1 MNAFET
7 LAAFYETQREA
18 ELPCSATDVMRL
30 CLLDW
35 LIVSRAAKGDAV
47 AESALAYAAGQGEA
61 SLFFGG
67 GASAR
72 MAALANGTV
81 SHALDYDDTH
91 FAHIGHVSTV
101 VIPAA
106 LAMGEARGAS
116 FETILRAA
124 LMGAE
129 AATRFGV
136 WLGREHYQIG
146 YHQTATAG
154 AIGAAL
160 AASVAAGHRD
170 VRAALSNAC
179 GFAAGLKAQF
189 GTGMKPVNAGMA
201 AANGV
206 EAVLMAEA
214 GLAGSET
221 VFEAFAATHHGLKDT
236 AAWDEI
242 GEAWL
247 FEAVTHKFY
256 PCCHGTHAMIEA
268 LRDALQRMPSSER
281 TLERITVRTHP
292 RWMSVCN
299 KPSVKD
305 ALEAKFSYRALAAL
319 LVQTGGAA
327 VDEAGLQSL
336 FPMRESTGAL
346 MASVEVIADEAVSE
360 EASRVTLEAGGASAQ
375 AEHDLRAPM
384 SFEARLEKLLA
395 KGEGVLPK
403 GEAARYWD
411 VVQSA
416 DVNALLSLITE

>member
-1 MNAFET
+1 MSALEH
-7 LAAFYETQREA
+7 LATFYEAQRMA
-18 ELPCSATDVMRL
+18 DLPKSATDIMRL

-47 AESALAYAAGQGEA
+47 AESALTYARGQGEA
-61 SLFFGG
+61 SIFFGG

-106 LAMGEARGAS
+106 VAMGEARGAS
-116 FETILRAA
+116 FETVLRAA

-154 AIGAAL
+154 AIGAAVS
-160 AASVAAGHRD
+160 ASVAAGHED
-170 VRAALSNAC
+170 VRAALSNVA

-201 AANGV
+201 AANGA

-214 GLAGSET
+214 GLSGSEA
-221 VFEAFAATHHGLKDT
+221 VFEAFAKTHYGVQDS
-236 AAWDEI
+236 AAWDGI
-242 GEAWL
+242 GETWL

-268 LRDALQRMPSSER
+268 LQEALGQMPAP
-281 TLERITVRTHP
+281 ERITVRTHP
-292 RWMSVCN
+292 RWMTVCN
-299 KPSVKD
+299 KADVRD
-305 ALEAKFSYRALAAL
+305 ALEAKFSYCALAAL
-319 LVQTGGAA
+319 LVQNGGAG

-336 FPMRESTGAL
+336 FPMKDSTQAM
-346 MASVEVIADEAVSE
+346 MARVEVIADEAVSE
-360 EASRVTLEAGGASAQ
+360 EASQVSLESGGTFVEATY
-375 AEHDLRAPM
+375 DLRAPM
-384 SFEARLEKLLA
+384 SFETRLEKLLA

-403 GEAARYWD
+403 REAARYWD
-411 VVQSA
+411 VVRSA
-416 DVNALLSLITE
+416 DMQALLGVITE

>member
-1 MNAFET
+1 MTAHEK

-18 ELPCSATDVMRL
+18 ELPLSALDVMRL

-35 LIVSRAAKGDAV
+35 LIVGRAARGDAV
-47 AESALAYAAGQGEA
+47 AEAALAYARGEGEA

-106 LAMGEARGAS
+106 VAMGEARGAS

-136 WLGREHYQIG
+136 WLGRDHYQIG

-154 AIGAAL
+154 AIGAAV
-160 AASVAAGHRD
+160 AASVAAGHSD
-170 VRAALSNAC
+170 ARAALSNAC

-189 GTGMKPVNAGMA
+189 GTAMKPVNAGMA

-214 GLAGSET
+214 GLSGSEA
-221 VFEAFAATHHGLKDT
+221 VFEAFAKTHHGIKDN
-236 AAWDEI
+236 AAWEGM
-242 GEAWL
+242 GETWL

-268 LRDALQRMPSSER
+268 LRAALQRVPAP
-281 TLERITVRTHP
+281 ERITVRTHP

-299 KPSVKD
+299 KLMVRD

-319 LVQTGGAA
+319 LVLSGGAS
-327 VDEAGLQSL
+327 VDEAGLQGL
-336 FPMRESTGAL
+336 FPMTQTRRDL
-346 MASVEVIADEAVSE
+346 MARVDVIADEAVAE
-360 EASRVTLEAGGASAQ
+360 EACSITLDAGGQEIVVA
-375 AEHDLRAPM
+375 HDLRAPM
-384 SFEARLEKLLA
+384 GFEARLAKLLT

-411 VVQSA
+411 VVKGA
-416 DVNALLSLITE
+416 DRAALLAVIGA

>member
-1 MNAFET
+1 MNALET

-18 ELPCSATDVMRL
+18 ELPRSATDVMRL

-35 LIVSRAAKGDAV
+35 LIVARAAKGDAV
-47 AESALAYAAGQGEA
+47 AESALAYAGGQGEA

-67 GASAR
+67 GATAR

-106 LAMGEARGAS
+106 VAVGEARGAS

-136 WLGREHYQIG
+136 WLGRDHYHIG

-154 AIGAAL
+154 AIGAAV
-160 AASVAAGHRD
+160 AASVAAGHSD
-170 VRAALSNAC
+170 ARAALSNAA

-214 GLAGSET
+214 RLSGSEA
-221 VFEAFAATHHGLKDT
+221 VFEAFAETHHGIKDH
-236 AAWDEI
+236 AAWDGI
-242 GEAWL
+242 GETWL

-268 LRDALQRMPSSER
+268 LSEALQRMPAP
-281 TLERITVRTHP
+281 ERITVRTHP

-319 LVQTGGAA
+319 LIQNGGTG
-327 VDEAGLQSL
+327 VNEVGLQGL
-336 FPMRESTGAL
+336 FPMTDAARAI
-346 MASVEVIADEAVSE
+346 MAQVEVIAVEGVSE
-360 EASRVTLEAGGASAQ
+360 EASRVTLEAGGQVVQ

-403 GEAARYWD
+403 AEAARFWD

-416 DVNALLSLITE
+416 DVQALLSVITE

>member
-1 MNAFET
+1 MNALET

-18 ELPCSATDVMRL
+18 ELPRSATDVMRL

-35 LIVSRAAKGDAV
+35 LIVGRAAKGDAV
-47 AESALAYAAGQGEA
+47 AESALAYAGGQGEA

-67 GASAR
+67 GATAR

-106 LAMGEARGAS
+106 VAVGEARGAS

-136 WLGREHYQIG
+136 WLGRDHYQIG

-154 AIGAAL
+154 AIGAAV
-160 AASVAAGHRD
+160 AASVAAGHSD
-170 VRAALSNAC
+170 ARAALSNAA

-214 GLAGSET
+214 RLSGSEA
-221 VFEAFAATHHGLKDT
+221 VFEAFAETHHGIKDH
-236 AAWDEI
+236 ASWDGI
-242 GEAWL
+242 GETWL
-247 FEAVTHKFY
+247 FEAVTYKFY

-268 LRDALQRMPSSER
+268 LSEALQRMPAP
-281 TLERITVRTHP
+281 ERITVRTHP

-319 LVQTGGAA
+319 LIQNGGTG
-327 VDEAGLQSL
+327 VDEVGLQGL
-336 FPMRESTGAL
+336 FPMTDAARAI
-346 MASVEVIADEAVSE
+346 MAQVEVIAVEGVSE
-360 EASRVTLEAGGASAQ
+360 EASRVTLEAGGQ
-375 AEHDLRAPM
+375 VVQVEHDLRAPM

-403 GEAARYWD
+403 GEAARFWD

-416 DVNALLSLITE
+416 DVQALLSVITE

>member
-1 MNAFET
+1 MDALET

-18 ELPCSATDVMRL
+18 ELPRSATDVMRL

-35 LIVSRAAKGDAV
+35 LIVGRAAKGDAV
-47 AESALAYAAGQGEA
+47 AESALAYAGGQGEA

-67 GASAR
+67 GATAR

-106 LAMGEARGAS
+106 VAVGEARGAS

-136 WLGREHYQIG
+136 WLGRDHYQIG

-154 AIGAAL
+154 AIGAAV
-160 AASVAAGHRD
+160 AASIAAGHS
-170 VRAALSNAC
+170 VARAALSNAA

-214 GLAGSET
+214 GLSGSEA
-221 VFEAFAATHHGLKDT
+221 VFEAFAETHHGIKDH
-236 AAWDEI
+236 AAWDGI
-242 GEAWL
+242 GETWF

-268 LRDALQRMPSSER
+268 LSEALQRMPAP
-281 TLERITVRTHP
+281 ERITVRTHP

-319 LVQTGGAA
+319 LIQNGGTG
-327 VDEAGLQSL
+327 VDEVGLQGL
-336 FPMRESTGAL
+336 FPMTDAARAI
-346 MASVEVIADEAVSE
+346 MAQVEVIAVEGVSE
-360 EASRVTLEAGGASAQ
+360 EASRVTLEAGGQ
-375 AEHDLRAPM
+375 VVQVEHDLRAPM

-403 GEAARYWD
+403 AEAARFWD

-416 DVNALLSLITE
+416 DVQALLSVITE

>member
-18 ELPCSATDVMRL
+18 ELPRSAADVMRL

-35 LIVSRAAKGDAV
+35 LIVGRAAKGDAV
-47 AESALAYAAGQGEA
+47 AESALAYAGGQGEA

-67 GASAR
+67 GATAR

-106 LAMGEARGAS
+106 VAVGEARGAS

-136 WLGREHYQIG
+136 WLGRDHYQIG

-154 AIGAAL
+154 AIGAAV
-160 AASVAAGHRD
+160 AASVAAGHSD
-170 VRAALSNAC
+170 ARAALSNAA

-214 GLAGSET
+214 GLSGSEA
-221 VFEAFAATHHGLKDT
+221 VFEAFAETHHGIKDN
-236 AAWDEI
+236 AAWEWI
-242 GEAWL
+242 GETWL

-268 LRDALQRMPSSER
+268 LSEALQRMPAP
-281 TLERITVRTHP
+281 ERITVRTHP

-319 LVQTGGAA
+319 LIQNGGTG
-327 VDEAGLQSL
+327 VDEVALQGL
-336 FPMRESTGAL
+336 FPMTDAARAI
-346 MASVEVIADEAVSE
+346 MAQVEVIAVEGVSE
-360 EASRVTLEAGGASAQ
+360 EASRITLEAGGQ
-375 AEHDLRAPM
+375 VVQVEHDLRAPM

-403 GEAARYWD
+403 GEAARFWD

-416 DVNALLSLITE
+416 DVQALLSVITE

>member
-1 MNAFET
+1 MNALET

-18 ELPCSATDVMRL
+18 ELPRSATDVMRL

-35 LIVSRAAKGDAV
+35 LIVGRAAKGDAV
-47 AESALAYAAGQGEA
+47 AESALAYAGGQGEA

-67 GASAR
+67 GATAR

-106 LAMGEARGAS
+106 VAVGEARDAS

-136 WLGREHYQIG
+136 WLGRDHYQIG

-154 AIGAAL
+154 AIGAAV
-160 AASVAAGHRD
+160 AASVAAGHSD
-170 VRAALSNAC
+170 ARAALSNAA

-214 GLAGSET
+214 RLSGSEA
-221 VFEAFAATHHGLKDT
+221 VFEAFAETHHGIKDH
-236 AAWDEI
+236 AAWDGI
-242 GEAWL
+242 GETWL

-268 LRDALQRMPSSER
+268 LSEALQRMPAP
-281 TLERITVRTHP
+281 ERITVRTHP

-319 LVQTGGAA
+319 LIQNGGTG
-327 VDEAGLQSL
+327 VNEVGLQGL
-336 FPMRESTGAL
+336 FPMTDAARAI
-346 MASVEVIADEAVSE
+346 MAQVEVIAVEGVSE
-360 EASRVTLEAGGASAQ
+360 EASRVTLEAGGQ
-375 AEHDLRAPM
+375 VVQVEHDLRAPM

-403 GEAARYWD
+403 AEATRFWD

-416 DVNALLSLITE
+416 DVQALLSVITE

>member
-18 ELPCSATDVMRL
+18 ELPRSAADVMRL

-35 LIVSRAAKGDAV
+35 LIVGRAAKGDAV
-47 AESALAYAAGQGEA
+47 AESALAYAGGQGEA

-67 GASAR
+67 GATAR

-106 LAMGEARGAS
+106 VAVGEARGAS

-136 WLGREHYQIG
+136 WLGRDHYQIG

-154 AIGAAL
+154 AIGAAV
-160 AASVAAGHRD
+160 AASVAAGHSD
-170 VRAALSNAC
+170 ARAALSNAA

-214 GLAGSET
+214 GLSGSEA
-221 VFEAFAATHHGLKDT
+221 VFEAFAETHHGIKDN
-236 AAWDEI
+236 AAWDGI
-242 GEAWL
+242 GETWL

-268 LRDALQRMPSSER
+268 LSEALQRMPAP
-281 TLERITVRTHP
+281 ERITVRTHP

-319 LVQTGGAA
+319 LIQNGGTG
-327 VDEAGLQSL
+327 VDEVGLQGL
-336 FPMRESTGAL
+336 FPMTDAARAI
-346 MASVEVIADEAVSE
+346 MAQVEVIAVEGVSE
-360 EASRVTLEAGGASAQ
+360 EASRVTLEAGGQ
-375 AEHDLRAPM
+375 VVQVEHDLRAPM

-403 GEAARYWD
+403 GEAARFWD

-416 DVNALLSLITE
+416 DFQALLSVITE

>member
-1 MNAFET
+1 MNALET

-18 ELPCSATDVMRL
+18 ELPRSATDVMRL

-35 LIVSRAAKGDAV
+35 LIVGRAAKGDAV
-47 AESALAYAAGQGEA
+47 AESALAYAGGQGEA

-67 GASAR
+67 GATAR

-106 LAMGEARGAS
+106 VAVGEARGAS

-136 WLGREHYQIG
+136 WLGRDHYQIG

-154 AIGAAL
+154 AIGAAV
-160 AASVAAGHRD
+160 AASIAAGHS
-170 VRAALSNAC
+170 VARAALSNAA

-214 GLAGSET
+214 GLSGSEA
-221 VFEAFAATHHGLKDT
+221 VFEAFAETHHGIKDH
-236 AAWDEI
+236 AAWDGI
-242 GEAWL
+242 GETWF

-268 LRDALQRMPSSER
+268 LSEALQRMPAP
-281 TLERITVRTHP
+281 ERITVRTHP

-319 LVQTGGAA
+319 LIQNGGTG
-327 VDEAGLQSL
+327 VDEVGLQGL
-336 FPMRESTGAL
+336 FPMTDAARAI
-346 MASVEVIADEAVSE
+346 MAQVEVIAVEGVSE
-360 EASRVTLEAGGASAQ
+360 EASRVTLEAGGQ
-375 AEHDLRAPM
+375 VVQVEHDLRAPM

-403 GEAARYWD
+403 AEAARFWD

-416 DVNALLSLITE
+416 DVQALLSVITE

>member
-1 MNAFET
+1 MTAFET

-18 ELPCSATDVMRL
+18 ELPRSATDVMRL

-47 AESALAYAAGQGEA
+47 AESALTYARGKGEA

-67 GASAR
+67 GATAR

-136 WLGREHYQIG
+136 WLGRDHYQIG

-154 AIGAAL
+154 AIGAAV

-170 VRAALSNAC
+170 ARAALSNAA

-206 EAVLMAEA
+206 EAVMMAEA
-214 GLAGSET
+214 GLSGSEA
-221 VFEAFAATHHGLKDT
+221 VFEAFAETHHGIKDT
-236 AAWDEI
+236 AAWDRI

-268 LRDALQRMPSSER
+268 LREALERMPAP
-281 TLERITVRTHP
+281 ERITVHTHP

-299 KPSVKD
+299 KPEVRD

-319 LVQTGGAA
+319 LVQTGGAS
-327 VDEAGLQSL
+327 VDEAGLQGL
-336 FPMRESTGAL
+336 FPLTDATRAL
-346 MASVEVIADEAVSE
+346 MAKVDVCAAETVSE
-360 EASRVTLEAGGASAQ
+360 EASRVTLEAGAERVQ
-375 AEHDLRAPM
+375 ADYDLRAPM
-384 SFEARLEKLLA
+384 SFEARLKKLLA

-416 DVNALLSLITE
+416 DVKALLDVITA

>member
-1 MNAFET
+1 MNALET

-18 ELPCSATDVMRL
+18 ELPRSATDVMRL

-35 LIVSRAAKGDAV
+35 LIVGRAAKGDAV
-47 AESALAYAAGQGEA
+47 AESALAYAGGQGEA

-67 GASAR
+67 GATAR

-106 LAMGEARGAS
+106 VAVGEARGAS

-136 WLGREHYQIG
+136 WLGRDHYQIG

-154 AIGAAL
+154 AIGAAV
-160 AASVAAGHRD
+160 AASVAAGHSD
-170 VRAALSNAC
+170 ARAALSNAA

-214 GLAGSET
+214 RLSGSEA
-221 VFEAFAATHHGLKDT
+221 VFEAFAETHHGIKDH
-236 AAWDEI
+236 AAWDGI
-242 GEAWL
+242 GETWL

-268 LRDALQRMPSSER
+268 LSEALQRMPAP
-281 TLERITVRTHP
+281 ERITVRTHP

-319 LVQTGGAA
+319 LIQNGGTG
-327 VDEAGLQSL
+327 VNEVGLQGL
-336 FPMRESTGAL
+336 FPMTDAARAI
-346 MASVEVIADEAVSE
+346 MAQVEVIAVEGVSE
-360 EASRVTLEAGGASAQ
+360 EASRVTLEAGGQVVQ

-403 GEAARYWD
+403 AEATRFWD

-416 DVNALLSLITE
+416 DVQALLSVITE

>member
-1 MNAFET
+1 MNALET
-7 LAAFYETQREA
+7 LAAFYETQLEA
-18 ELPCSATDVMRL
+18 ELPRSATDVMRL

-35 LIVSRAAKGDAV
+35 LIVGRDAKGDAV
-47 AESALAYAAGQGEA
+47 AESALAYAGGQGEA

-67 GASAR
+67 GATAR

-106 LAMGEARGAS
+106 VAVGEARGAS

-136 WLGREHYQIG
+136 WLGRDHYQIG

-154 AIGAAL
+154 AIGAAV
-160 AASVAAGHRD
+160 AASVAAGHSD
-170 VRAALSNAC
+170 ARAALSNAA

-189 GTGMKPVNAGMA
+189 GTGMKHVNAGMA
-201 AANGV
+201 AANSV

-214 GLAGSET
+214 RLSGSEA
-221 VFEAFAATHHGLKDT
+221 VFEAFAETHHGIRDH
-236 AAWDEI
+236 AAWDGI
-242 GEAWL
+242 GETWL

-268 LRDALQRMPSSER
+268 LSEALQRMPAP
-281 TLERITVRTHP
+281 ERITVRTHP

-319 LVQTGGAA
+319 LIQNGGTG
-327 VDEAGLQSL
+327 VDEVGLQGL
-336 FPMRESTGAL
+336 FPMTDAARAI
-346 MASVEVIADEAVSE
+346 MAQVEVIAVEGVSE
-360 EASRVTLEAGGASAQ
+360 EASRVTLEAGGQ
-375 AEHDLRAPM
+375 VVQVEHDLRAPM
-384 SFEARLEKLLA
+384 IFEARLEKLLA
-395 KGEGVLPK
+395 KGECVLPK
-403 GEAARYWD
+403 AEAARFWD

-416 DVNALLSLITE
+416 DVQALLSVITE

>member
-1 MNAFET
+1 MNALET

-18 ELPCSATDVMRL
+18 ELPRSATDVMRL

-35 LIVSRAAKGDAV
+35 LIVGRAAKGDAV
-47 AESALAYAAGQGEA
+47 AESALAYAGGQGEA

-67 GASAR
+67 GATAR

-106 LAMGEARGAS
+106 VAVGEARGAS

-136 WLGREHYQIG
+136 WLGRDHYQIG

-154 AIGAAL
+154 AIGAAV
-160 AASVAAGHRD
+160 AASVAAGHSD
-170 VRAALSNAC
+170 ARAALSNAA

-214 GLAGSET
+214 RLSGSEA
-221 VFEAFAATHHGLKDT
+221 VFEAFAETHHGIKDH
-236 AAWDEI
+236 AAWDGI
-242 GEAWL
+242 GETWL
-247 FEAVTHKFY
+247 FDAVTHKFY

-268 LRDALQRMPSSER
+268 LSEALQRMPAP
-281 TLERITVRTHP
+281 ERITVRTHP

-319 LVQTGGAA
+319 LIQNGGTD
-327 VDEAGLQSL
+327 VDEVGLQGL
-336 FPMRESTGAL
+336 FPMTDAARAI
-346 MASVEVIADEAVSE
+346 MAQVEVIAVEGVSE
-360 EASRVTLEAGGASAQ
+360 EASRVTLEAGGQ
-375 AEHDLRAPM
+375 VVQVEHDLRAPM

-403 GEAARYWD
+403 AEATRFWD

-416 DVNALLSLITE
+416 DVQALLSVITE

>member
-1 MNAFET
+1 MNALET

-18 ELPCSATDVMRL
+18 ELPRSATDVMRL

-35 LIVSRAAKGDAV
+35 LIVGRAAKGDAV
-47 AESALAYAAGQGEA
+47 AESALANAGGQGEA

-67 GASAR
+67 GATAR

-106 LAMGEARGAS
+106 VAVGEARGAS

-136 WLGREHYQIG
+136 WLGRDHYQIG

-154 AIGAAL
+154 AIGAAV
-160 AASVAAGHRD
+160 AASIAAGHS
-170 VRAALSNAC
+170 VARAALSNAA

-214 GLAGSET
+214 GLSGSEA
-221 VFEAFAATHHGLKDT
+221 VFEAFAETHHGIKDH
-236 AAWDEI
+236 AAWDGI
-242 GEAWL
+242 GETW
-247 FEAVTHKFY
+247 FF
-256 PCCHGTHAMIEA
+256 
-268 LRDALQRMPSSER
+268 
-281 TLERITVRTHP
+281 
-292 RWMSVCN
+292 
-299 KPSVKD
+299 
-305 ALEAKFSYRALAAL
+305 
-319 LVQTGGAA
+319 
-327 VDEAGLQSL
+327 
-336 FPMRESTGAL
+336 
-346 MASVEVIADEAVSE
+346 
-360 EASRVTLEAGGASAQ
+360 
-375 AEHDLRAPM
+375 
-384 SFEARLEKLLA
+384 
-395 KGEGVLPK
+395 
-403 GEAARYWD
+403 
-411 VVQSA
+411 
-416 DVNALLSLITE
+416 

>member
-18 ELPCSATDVMRL
+18 ELPRSAADVMRL

-35 LIVSRAAKGDAV
+35 LIVGRAAKGDAV
-47 AESALAYAAGQGEA
+47 AESALAYAGGQGEA

-67 GASAR
+67 GATAR

-106 LAMGEARGAS
+106 VAVGEARGAS

-136 WLGREHYQIG
+136 WLGRDHYQIG

-154 AIGAAL
+154 AIGAAV
-160 AASVAAGHRD
+160 AASVAAGHSD
-170 VRAALSNAC
+170 ARAALSNAA

-214 GLAGSET
+214 GLSGSEA
-221 VFEAFAATHHGLKDT
+221 VFEAFAETHYGIKDN
-236 AAWDEI
+236 AAWDGI
-242 GEAWL
+242 GETWL

-268 LRDALQRMPSSER
+268 LSEALQRMPAP
-281 TLERITVRTHP
+281 ERITVRTHP

-319 LVQTGGAA
+319 LIQNGGTG
-327 VDEAGLQSL
+327 VDEVALQGL
-336 FPMRESTGAL
+336 FPMTDAARAI
-346 MASVEVIADEAVSE
+346 MAQVEVIAVEGVSE
-360 EASRVTLEAGGASAQ
+360 EASRVTLEAGGQ
-375 AEHDLRAPM
+375 VVQVEHDLRAPM

-403 GEAARYWD
+403 GEAARFWD

-416 DVNALLSLITE
+416 DFQALLSVITE